1 MTNQFGLRVSAACN
15 LYVPGQLLCSMN
27 NDDFCARAPNAGD
40 TLFAQLQIWKT
51 AVELSH
57 SSTAANNSE
66 RCNDAIQ
73 EWSSRHFDHLPTQVI
88 NDEERFFMQ
97 FEKQIQPTATKSH
110 VHSPSTSDS
119 GISTDL
125 DDMCNHLYD
134 YTNVRSNSMSTQL
147 MFDGVTRLP
156 ALQNYSL
163 PNNIQP
169 QCGVIIRPL
178 QRDISAHQQ
187 PQQHNI
193 HLWQFLR
200 DLLDDKASQ
209 YATVLRWI
217 ERRTGT
223 FKIENSH
230 ELARLWGARKNRCK
244 MNYDKLSR
252 SLRQYYKKGIL
263 RKTGQRQR
271 LIYQFCTP
279 YMLD

>member
-1 MTNQFGLRVSAACN
+1 MA
-15 LYVPGQLLCSMN
+15 
-27 NDDFCARAPNAGD
+27 
-40 TLFAQLQIWKT
+40 
-51 AVELSH
+51 
-57 SSTAANNSE
+57 
-66 RCNDAIQ
+66 
-73 EWSSRHFDHLPTQVI
+73 
-88 NDEERFFMQ
+88 
-97 FEKQIQPTATKSH
+97 
-110 VHSPSTSDS
+110 
-119 GISTDL
+119 
-125 DDMCNHLYD
+125 
-134 YTNVRSNSMSTQL
+134 
-147 MFDGVTRLP
+147 RLP
-156 ALQNYSL
+156 PQAQNYSM
-163 PNNIQP
+163 PTHP
-169 QCGVIIRPL
+169 QCGAVVIRPL
-178 QRDISAHQQ
+178 QRNIDGQQ

-200 DLLDDKASQ
+200 DLLDDKTSQ
-209 YATVLRWI
+209 YANVLRWI